1 MFDIIKLCIV
11 LIITLFLT
19 FSIIAEFRKHQKDM
33 FWFSIE
39 VMFLLAGFLIL
50 KDYIVKH
57 IT

>member
-1 MFDIIKLCIV
+1 MSDIIKLCIV
-11 LIITLFLT
+11 LIVTLFLT
-19 FSIIAEFRKHQKDM
+19 FSIIAEFRKPQKDM

>member
-1 MFDIIKLCIV
+1 MSDVIKLCIV
-11 LIITLFLT
+11 LVVSLFLI
-19 FSIIAEFRKHQKDM
+19 FSIITEFQKPQKDM

-39 VMFLLAGFLIL
+39 VMFLLAAFLIL